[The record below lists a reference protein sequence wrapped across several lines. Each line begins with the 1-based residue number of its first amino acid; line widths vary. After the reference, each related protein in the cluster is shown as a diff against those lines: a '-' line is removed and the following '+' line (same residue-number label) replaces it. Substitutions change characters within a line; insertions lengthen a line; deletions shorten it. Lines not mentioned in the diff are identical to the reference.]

1 MSRTINVDLDPA
13 SINAAI
19 LQIRD
24 YQEWIKAKA
33 NELTRRLAEIGA
45 AEACITFSDAMYDGN
60 NDTVVMVEPNGDNG
74 YAVKASGTA
83 VLFIEFGAGITYG
96 YGHPDPEVE
105 GVQMGPGTYPTESI
119 YWAAPEGW
127 YYAHDK
133 HTYGNPPSM
142 AMYNAANDMR
152 DKVLEVAREVFRT

>member
-19 LQIRD
+19 VQIRN
-24 YQEWIKAKA
+24 YQEWIAKKAD
-33 NELTRRLAEIGA
+33 ELTRRLAEIGA
-45 AEACITFSDAMYDGN
+45 DEARVGFTGAMYDGD
-60 NDTVVMVEPNGDNG
+60 NDTTVTVEPNGDNG
-74 YAVKASGTA
+74 YSIIASGTA
-83 VLFIEFGAGITYG
+83 VLFIEFGSGITYG

-105 GVQMGPGTYPTESI
+105 GAQMGPGTYPSDKGH
-119 YWAAPEGW
+119 WNDPNGW

-142 AMYNAANDMR
+142 TMYNTANDMR
-152 DKVLEVAREVFRT
+152 DKVQEVAREVFR

>member
-19 LQIRD
+19 RHIRD
-24 YQEWIKAKA
+24 YQEWISRKAD
-33 NELTRRLAEIGA
+33 ELTRRLAEIGA
-45 AEACITFSDAMYDGN
+45 GEARVGFTGAMYDGD
-60 NDTVVMVEPNGDNG
+60 NDTVVTVEPNGNG
-74 YAVKASGTA
+74 YSIIASGHA

-127 YYAHDK
+127 YYANDK

-152 DKVLEVAREVFRT
+152 DKVQELAREVFRT